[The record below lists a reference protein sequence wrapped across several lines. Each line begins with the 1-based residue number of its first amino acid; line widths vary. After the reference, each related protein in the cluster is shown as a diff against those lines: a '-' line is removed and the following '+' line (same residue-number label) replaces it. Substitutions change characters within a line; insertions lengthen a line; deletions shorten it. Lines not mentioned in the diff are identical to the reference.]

1 MTVPLKTTEHGPTGQ
16 GIPVTLPVTLP
27 EELLRPMMQR
37 LMQEM
42 LEAEFTRFL
51 GVKPHERSVARR
63 GYRNGRRT
71 RTLVTRVGRLTLRV
85 PRDRAGVFQP
95 ALFARYQRS
104 EQAVV
109 LALAEMYVQGVST
122 RKVSAIVEQLC
133 GATISAST
141 VSACAKRLD
150 PSLAAWRA
158 RRLDEPVELAE
169 VPARLTSRPTGR
181 RRGRCS
187 RPLPRSRVP
196 RTYPYLIID
205 AHYERIRRGGQ
216 VVSTAALWVIGV
228 RADGYREHLGLWLGP
243 SESATSWRA
252 VCRDLV
258 QRGVTGVRYVV
269 SDEHEGLVAALR
281 RYFPDAV
288 HQRCQVH
295 YLRNAL
301 GKVGASPTLAL
312 MLRDGLRDVWAAPT
326 RAAAEARAR
335 ALTAALT
342 REAPEVASWLE
353 DTVGDTLAV
362 YLIPTFQARRRLA
375 TTNAIEHDHAEV
387 RRRTRV
393 IRIFPNPASFL
404 RLGTALAIER
414 TEQWATRRYLIPGKD
429 PYLPVHRILAKR
441 AA

>member
-1 MTVPLKTTEHGPTGQ
+1 MTVPLKTTERGSTGQ
-16 GIPVTLPVTLP
+16 GIPVTIP
-27 EELLRPMMQR
+27 EELLRTMMQR

-42 LEAEFTRFL
+42 LEVEFTRLL
-51 GVKPHERSVARR
+51 GALPHERTPARR
-63 GYRNGRRT
+63 GYRNGTRE
-71 RTLVTRVGRLTLRV
+71 RTLVTRVGKLTLRV
-85 PRDRAGVFQP
+85 PRDRAGTFQP

-104 EQAVV
+104 EQALV
-109 LALAEMYVQGVST
+109 LTLAEMYVQGVST

-133 GATISAST
+133 GATVSAST

-150 PSLAAWRA
+150 ASLAAWRA
-158 RRLDEPVELAE
+158 RRLDAPLEAPVPE
-169 VPARLTSRPTGR
+169 RLTSRPTGR
-181 RRGRCS
+181 PRGRYS
-187 RPLPRSRVP
+187 RPRPDARPSGHTA

-205 AHYERIRRGGQ
+205 AHYERIRRAGQ

-252 VCRDLV
+252 VCQDLLR
-258 QRGVTGVRYVV
+258 RGLTGVRYVV
-269 SDEHEGLVAALR
+269 SDEHEGLVSALR

-312 MLRDGLRDVWAAPT
+312 LVRDGLRDVWTAPT

-335 ALTAALT
+335 ALTAALQG
-342 REAPEVASWLE
+342 EAPELARWLE
-353 DTVGDTLAV
+353 DTVDETLAV

-414 TEQWATRRYLIPGKD
+414 TEQWATRRYLIPEKD
-429 PYLPVHRILAKR
+429 PYVPVHRILA
-441 AA
+441 